1 MKYLLQL
8 SSEVYDHH
16 KYILAPFKWENR
28 FASKNEI
35 MELV

>member
-1 MKYLLQL
+1 MKYLLHL
-8 SSEVYDHH
+8 PSEVQDHQ
-16 KYILAPFKWENR
+16 KYILAAFKWENR